1 MPQEKAVGSII
12 YRIDKSSQG
21 NGKKLYL
28 LLKYKAKHW
37 DFVKGHIDPGETD
50 EQTLRREAKEETGI
64 GDLNIKEGFKEYT
77 KFIFKQ
83 YKELMTSE
91 QKKSGKPVWVFKIV
105 NFYLAET
112 QTKDVKLSEEH
123 QDYKWLKYD
132 EALAQTTY
140 KGSKDI
146 LRKAHEF
153 ILNNK
158 I

>member
-1 MPQEKAVGSII
+1 MPQEKSVGAVIFRKENSEN
-12 YRIDKSSQG
+12 Y
-21 NGKKLYL
+21 YL
-28 LLKYKAKHW
+28 LLRYKKKHW

-64 GDLNIKEGFKEYT
+64 EDLKIIEGFTEYT

-83 YKELMTSE
+83 YKELMTKE

-112 QTKDVKLSEEH
+112 ETKDIKLSEEH

-132 EALAQTTY
+132 EALKQTTF

-146 LRKAHEF
+146 LKKAHEF
-153 ILNNK
+153 LDVN
-158 I
+158 